1 MKAFLLTILMTVF
14 GLNSW
19 ADQCAWISQEQAQN
33 AMAALQQAKEIKSF
47 CGPCR
52 TGDPQKITIETLS
65 IRPVNETS
73 NLWKVLVNNK
83 GIDAAYIYVDQLNLA
98 EVIQCPT
105 EGVSDSIQPSA
116 N

>member
-1 MKAFLLTILMTVF
+1 MKCLILTSLIIAF

-19 ADQCAWISQEQAQN
+19 ADQCAWISQEQAQK
-33 AMAALQQAKEIKSF
+33 AMAALEQAKEVKSF
-47 CGPCR
+47 CEPCR
-52 TGDPQKITIETLS
+52 QHALQTIDIQKLEILPI
-65 IRPVNETS
+65 NETS

-105 EGVSDSIQPSA
+105 EGVSDSIRPSA